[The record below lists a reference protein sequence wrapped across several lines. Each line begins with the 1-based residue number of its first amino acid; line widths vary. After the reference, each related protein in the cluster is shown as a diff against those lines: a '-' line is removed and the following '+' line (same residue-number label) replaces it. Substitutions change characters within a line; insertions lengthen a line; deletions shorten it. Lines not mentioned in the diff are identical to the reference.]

1 MVEGGRIRT
10 STRSVWRF
18 PEETIFHYVL
28 HDAASHL
35 HRTVTQFNDA
45 QENENN
51 IHYIGQI
58 EVRQWLALAWQCFAL
73 GFSYWL
79 SFPAIRENA
88 GPLGWPY
95 TGIEY
100 LVRQML
106 LLDENNVN
114 AITVRCTYSPSM
126 DRGYIAVV
134 FYFTDHATDAD
145 MNFFED
151 WVRPALLDNEG
162 EHVFS
167 S

>member
-10 STRSVWRF
+10 STRSVWRL
-18 PEETIFHYVL
+18 PENTIFHYVL
-28 HDAASHL
+28 HDVSHL

-45 QENENN
+45 QEDENN
-51 IHYIGQI
+51 IHFVGPI
-58 EVRQWLALAWQCFAL
+58 EVRQWLAIAWQCFVL
-73 GFSYWL
+73 RWVHCL

-100 LVRQML
+100 LVRQMR

-114 AITVRCTYSPSM
+114 AITIRCTYSPSM

-134 FYFTDHATDAD
+134 FFFTDNVTDAD

-151 WVRPALLDNEG
+151 WVRPALLENEG
-162 EHVFS
+162 EHLFS
-167 S
+167 I